1 LVLSLIILVL
11 AMFYF
16 GRGTLKSIEE
26 IGIKV
31 QEDKELTK
39 EDKKPTKP
47 EQKTKSKRS
56 KK

>member
-1 LVLSLIILVL
+1 
-11 AMFYF
+11 MFYF